1 LRVALAKKDLYLHK
15 EEGGKINVHEHTS
28 DSGKEGGENIIVS
41 TIGFVV
47 HGFADGLALGTSLFL
62 STKSASSSGLGI
74 LIFFA
79 ILLHDGP
86 ASIGFGSFLHHEGLR
101 GWNIAKHLLAFTLSA
116 PLTTLI
122 SFYLLRALGV
132 QTEEKVLMFWV
143 GILLLISAGT
153 FLYVATI
160 HIFPEVF
167 SNTNSNKNHPRHG
180 HEDEPEDNT
189 LSPAGH
195 THT

>member
-1 LRVALAKKDLYLHK
+1 VEELRLALEKKDIFLHK
-15 EEGGKINVHEHTS
+15 EAGGKINVHEHT
-28 DSGKEGGENIIVS
+28 DSGEEDGENVIVS

-47 HGFADGLALGTSLFL
+47 HATADGLALGTSLFL
-62 STKSASSSGLGI
+62 STKSAASSGLGI

-86 ASIGFGSFLHHEGLR
+86 ASIGFGSFLHHAGLR
-101 GWNIAKHLLAFTLSA
+101 GWNSAKHILAFTLSA
-116 PLTTLI
+116 PLTCLI
-122 SFYLLRALGV
+122 SFYLLKVLNV

-143 GILLLISAGT
+143 GILLLISSGT

-167 SNTNSNKNHPRHG
+167 SNKNSNNHAGHG
-180 HEDEPEDNT
+180 HED
-189 LSPAGH
+189 
-195 THT
+195 